1 MPSAKVAD
9 ARERPTGK
17 PSRVYLPPVAKKP
30 KFYVVW
36 SGAKPGVYTTWDE
49 AKRQVAGFPGARYK
63 SFPSRAQAEAAYRS
77 GAAPAAG
84 AGAGEAS
91 AKTRPYGTRG
101 AGAPAAAIIKPSLS
115 VDAACSGNPGKM
127 EYQGVDTETK
137 DRFFHQA
144 FELGTNNIGEF
155 LGIIHGLAWLKAKG
169 LHEVPIYTDS
179 RIAMGW
185 VAKKRCKT
193 TLPRGR
199 KTEKLYELIDRG
211 EAWLKDNTWR
221 NPILKWE
228 TKRWGE
234 IPADFGRK

>member
-1 MPSAKVAD
+1 M
-9 ARERPTGK
+9 
-17 PSRVYLPPVAKKP
+17 AKKS

-36 SGAKPGVYTTWDE
+36 VGAKPGVYLSWDE

-63 SFPSRAQAEAAYRS
+63 SFPSRAQAEAALRS
-77 GAAPAAG
+77 GAGPAAG
-84 AGAGEAS
+84 GASVKPRNGGSAS
-91 AKTRPYGTRG
+91 RYGRSSTS
-101 AGAPAAAIIKPSLS
+101 APAPAAAIIKPSLS

-211 EAWLKDNTWR
+211 EAWLKSNTWR

>member
-1 MPSAKVAD
+1 MAKQ
-9 ARERPTGK
+9 
-17 PSRVYLPPVAKKP
+17 

-63 SFPSRAQAEAAYRS
+63 SFPSRAQAEAAYGSGTSPAGGRS
-77 GAAPAAG
+77 GG
-84 AGAGEAS
+84 GAS
-91 AKTRPYGTRG
+91 AKTRSAGRYGRS
-101 AGAPAAAIIKPSLS
+101 AAAASAPAASAPAAAIVKPSLS

-127 EYQGVDTETK
+127 EYQGVDTETG

-169 LHEVPIYTDS
+169 LDEVPIYTDS

-211 EAWLKDNTWR
+211 EAWLRDNTWR